1 VTKAHARGLAMPLLR
16 QILASVIIIF
26 PIAISGIGS
35 SSAQPTALDVSDV
48 FLQYYNVSPSLLYG
62 LGGEG
67 IRYGSDAVTPNG
79 DVTTNDVGV
88 ATTGTATTTNL
99 YTGATIEHTIPFDP
113 APDDPD
119 FYQGSFLICTTN
131 CMPAGNNNPT
141 NLVGPWTITFQNI
154 ATSPT
159 SVANTISL
167 AGPGEIPVVG
177 NVTLSTAGT
186 YPTFSWTPPAGVGPT
201 GVPIQG
207 YRVDIIENDLPG
219 NGTVVTAT
227 LPSTT
232 TSYTVQPSDFT
243 VPGFGFKPG
252 TAYTIA
258 ILALQTRDG
267 STTNLG
273 NENVS
278 ASSETFSSFQTLPA
292 GAPPVYLPV
301 TTVTSAGAVYS
312 FNLTVAP
319 GVTYYIDP
327 EVAIGYIYQTGA
339 RNPNF
344 ASVELPDIGNPNPY
358 DLYLWNGSE
367 FVFDTTLAADTLFD
381 FATGGVNEFE
391 VLGIDPD
398 LGLDPDNTTA
408 FMTPLTFDSTGDF
421 TGTMTPVTA
430 NVPEPGSLA
439 LFTSG
444 LFGLG
449 LICHRRKTAARG
461 WRLSRCTRKTTR
473 LKKRVPTRSSYRRR
487 PVFTPAM
494 GPGLRRDGEN
504 GGNGTGGLRSTI
516 GRTHP
521 E

>member
-1 VTKAHARGLAMPLLR
+1 M
-16 QILASVIIIF
+16 
-26 PIAISGIGS
+26 
-35 SSAQPTALDVSDV
+35 
-48 FLQYYNVSPSLLYG
+48 
-62 LGGEG
+62 
-67 IRYGSDAVTPNG
+67 
-79 DVTTNDVGV
+79 
-88 ATTGTATTTNL
+88 
-99 YTGATIEHTIPFDP
+99 
-113 APDDPD
+113 
-119 FYQGSFLICTTN
+119 
-131 CMPAGNNNPT
+131 
-141 NLVGPWTITFQNI
+141 
-154 ATSPT
+154 
-159 SVANTISL
+159 
-167 AGPGEIPVVG
+167 
-177 NVTLSTAGT
+177 
-186 YPTFSWTPPAGVGPT
+186 
-201 GVPIQG
+201 
-207 YRVDIIENDLPG
+207 
-219 NGTVVTAT
+219 
-227 LPSTT
+227 
-232 TSYTVQPSDFT
+232 
-243 VPGFGFKPG
+243 
-252 TAYTIA
+252 
-258 ILALQTRDG
+258 
-267 STTNLG
+267 
-273 NENVS
+273 
-278 ASSETFSSFQTLPA
+278 PA

-339 RNPNF
+339 GNPNF

-473 LKKRVPTRSSYRRR
+473 LEKEGTHPFVL
-487 PVFTPAM
+487 PAAA
-494 GPGLRRDGEN
+494 GIHA
-504 GGNGTGGLRSTI
+504 GNGSRPSPGWRERRQRHR
-516 GRTHP
+516 RTSVHDRP
-521 E
+521 NAS